1 VATLGTCIRV
11 AHVSWNTVSTPAI
24 RTHFPWLSSDV
35 PWAMSGTY
43 LEKDTTTSFQTRSN
57 SSFFSH
63 SVIRRFTAL
72 ETDVVRRNSLSAGCK
87 QTNIAC
93 CLPATPITL
102 QLVLR
107 KTNPSC
113 GCLCETLTIYSFVCQ
128 HFVSRTAY
136 RSRLLTCCV
145 F

>member
-1 VATLGTCIRV
+1 VATLATCIRV
-11 AHVSWNTVSTPAI
+11 AHVSWNHVSMPAI
-24 RTHFPWLSSDV
+24 HSHFPWLSLDV

-43 LEKDTTTSFQTRSN
+43 LSKDTTTSFQTHCN
-57 SSFFSH
+57 SSFCSH
-63 SVIRRFTAL
+63 SLIRRFTAL
-72 ETDVVRRNSLSAGCK
+72 ETDVVRRNSLSCGCK
-87 QTNIAC
+87 KPNIAC

-113 GCLCETLTIYSFVCQ
+113 SCLCGTLTIYSFVCQ
-128 HFVSRTAY
+128 HFDSCAAY
-136 RSRLLTCCV
+136 RNHLLTCCV